1 MPCGFQ
7 KRAVYYNFLSLLLA
21 TAFTLLANF
30 TNSIGLSICGT
41 CYIKLDTIGEHL
53 IWLYWIY
60 SPFIIISVF
69 IPQQKPYKITQR
81 MLLAF
86 WILYLPF
93 ALNRVWAIYH
103 KKLEWLTNLEAIS
116 LSSLVL
122 ILYGFA
128 LISYETKDPLSERL
142 IIDENIKTEE
152 NLKRIEIEPIRIRQT
167 CAAVYYVIKNTPEF
181 ITIPL
186 DFNHFSMFKNKQTW
200 TIYPKDINLEKFSN
214 LDLLSFPWTI
224 TAYMLEIFANICIK
238 DNISKAEI
246 IESMISI
253 FCDHDLIS
261 NQQKYSHRFI
271 FKIVTSPQLE
281 FILSS
286 MPSIYNHT
294 VISSRNKSLLNR
306 IVAIYNIKDKHQS
319 FNIVMIE
326 NIIFSGMKCIL
337 FELSGSKLVRTA
349 SDNGNISKN
358 DRIVLN
364 DVDFLQTQ
372 NYLPLSFAER
382 YLLQRIV
389 RDDLELLK
397 SIGAVQYSFF
407 LAVVQNFCKTG
418 ITSRYTRHYFDGKD
432 EKLYSISIIN
442 TFTSNNLIDTNKIK
456 KIGGV
461 KEYADRFWNLLSNM
475 IKCDS
480 I

>member
-1 MPCGFQ
+1 
-7 KRAVYYNFLSLLLA
+7 
-21 TAFTLLANF
+21 
-30 TNSIGLSICGT
+30 
-41 CYIKLDTIGEHL
+41 
-53 IWLYWIY
+53 
-60 SPFIIISVF
+60 
-69 IPQQKPYKITQR
+69 
-81 MLLAF
+81 
-86 WILYLPF
+86 
-93 ALNRVWAIYH
+93 
-103 KKLEWLTNLEAIS
+103 
-116 LSSLVL
+116 
-122 ILYGFA
+122 
-128 LISYETKDPLSERL
+128 
-142 IIDENIKTEE
+142 
-152 NLKRIEIEPIRIRQT
+152 
-167 CAAVYYVIKNTPEF
+167 
-181 ITIPL
+181 
-186 DFNHFSMFKNKQTW
+186 
-200 TIYPKDINLEKFSN
+200 
-214 LDLLSFPWTI
+214 
-224 TAYMLEIFANICIK
+224 MLEIFANICIK